1 MTNSGRFGW
10 SILLF
15 TLAACGRQPESEIT
29 IGSDANTSGNSW
41 GRGVW
46 REFRRPELQKLYDT
60 LNSEAV
66 RKELS
71 ALDCG
76 ATLPPF
82 EYSVTLWPDAEYAER
97 QVRLQ
102 MTPRLY
108 EQDGCLEV
116 SSDYVFQHA
125 VKKIDPGPPIDYHY
139 KNPSTGE
146 HLDTSRF
153 AEELPEKPEC
163 VCPSPR
169 PSTGS

>member
-1 MTNSGRFGW
+1 MTIPGRFCC
-10 SILLF
+10 SILAL
-15 TLAACGRQPESEIT
+15 TLAACGRPPEPGFEIT
-29 IGSDANTSGNSW
+29 IGSDANTSGHSW
-41 GRGVW
+41 GRGVS

-76 ATLPPF
+76 ATIPPF
-82 EYSVTLWPDAEYAER
+82 EYSVTLYPDGEYQER

-108 EQDGCLEV
+108 EQDGCLRG
-116 SSDYVFQHA
+116 SSDYIFQHA
-125 VKKIDPGPPIDYHY
+125 VKRIDPGPPIDYNY
-139 KNPSTGE
+139 KNPHTGE

-153 AEELPEKPEC
+153 AEELPERPEC
-163 VCPSPR
+163 VCP
-169 PSTGS
+169 GS